1 MMIRSLITFFL
12 FLISCKGF
20 ALPLTAKSWLVAD
33 GEGNIVAGDNIHD
46 VRSIA
51 SVTKLMTVVT
61 VLDSHAELDTPL
73 NISTN
78 NSNKKKLKNKNR
90 SSIYQ
95 NTTRRQLIDL
105 AMIRSD
111 NNAARFLC
119 TTYPGGYDQCIKD
132 MNAKARSL
140 GMINSVFYDPTGL
153 DDRNNSNAKDLI
165 LLVQAGILY
174 PEVVHA
180 SQQSKI
186 EIKIKKRWF
195 MGRNTN
201 PLIGNHQEIKVS
213 KTGWTTRA
221 GGCIV
226 MLLDTDR
233 GRRIVIVLGS
243 RSIKTRI
250 PEAEF
255 ISKIEASPEEQM
267 QRQEPSNLWRRW
279 F

>member
-1 MMIRSLITFFL
+1 MMRSLVILFL
-12 FLISCKGF
+12 FF
-20 ALPLTAKSWLVAD
+20 AHSANAAALTAKSWLVTD
-33 GEGNIVAGDNIHD
+33 GEGNFIAGENMFD

-61 VLDSHAELDTPL
+61 VLDSKADLDAPL
-73 NISTN
+73 NIKLTTQ
-78 NSNKKKLKNKNR
+78 NKKNR
-90 SSIYQ
+90 KVKSSPYD

-105 AMIRSD
+105 AMVRSD
-111 NNAARFLC
+111 NSAARLLC
-119 TTYPGGYDQCIKD
+119 TTYPTGYKQCIDD
-132 MNAKARSL
+132 MNTKAKSL

-153 DDRNNSNAKDLI
+153 DDRNNSTAKDLV
-165 LLVQAGILY
+165 LLVQAGSLY
-174 PEVVHA
+174 SEVVNA
-180 SQQSKI
+180 SHKSKI
-186 EIKIKKRWF
+186 QIKIKKRWF
-195 MGRNTN
+195 LGKNTN
-201 PLIGNHQEIKVS
+201 PLIGTKHEIQVS

-226 MLLDTDR
+226 MLMDTDR

-255 ISKIEASPEEQM
+255 ISTIESPEEKLQ
-267 QRQEPSNLWRRW
+267 QQDPSNLWRRW

>member
-1 MMIRSLITFFL
+1 MIRRLVVLFL
-12 FLISCKGF
+12 FFCTQ
-20 ALPLTAKSWLVAD
+20 AVAAPLTAKSWLVTD
-33 GEGNIVAGDNIHD
+33 GDGNFIAGENMFD

-61 VLDSHAELDTPL
+61 ILDSKLELDSPL
-73 NISTN
+73 NIKLTTY
-78 NSNKKKLKNKNR
+78 NKKNR
-90 SSIYQ
+90 KVKSSPYD

-105 AMIRSD
+105 AMVRSD
-111 NNAARFLC
+111 NNAARLLC
-119 TTYPGGYDQCIKD
+119 TTYPTGYDGCVRD
-132 MNAKARSL
+132 MNIKARSL

-153 DDRNNSNAKDLI
+153 DDRNNSTAKDLV
-165 LLVQAGILY
+165 LLVQSGHLH
-174 PEVVHA
+174 PEVVSA
-180 SQQSKI
+180 SQKSKI
-186 EIKIKKRWF
+186 QIKIKKRWF
-195 MGRNTN
+195 LGKNTN
-201 PLIGNHQEIKVS
+201 PLIGTKHDIQVS

-226 MLLDTDR
+226 MLMDTDR

-255 ISKIEASPEEQM
+255 ISTIEGSPEEKLQ
-267 QRQEPSNLWRRW
+267 QQEPSNLWRRW

>member
-1 MMIRSLITFFL
+1 MIRRLAILFCFFL
-12 FLISCKGF
+12 SSH
-20 ALPLTAKSWLVAD
+20 AVSAPLTAKSWLVTD
-33 GEGNIVAGDNIHD
+33 GEGNFIAGDNIYD
-46 VRSIA
+46 IRSIA

-61 VLDSHAELDTPL
+61 ILDNRLDLDTPL
-73 NISTN
+73 NIKFTP
-78 NSNKKKLKNKNR
+78 NSKKKNRQVR
-90 SSIYQ
+90 SSPYD

-111 NNAARFLC
+111 NNAARLLC
-119 TTYPGGYDQCIKD
+119 TTYPTGYDSCIRD
-132 MNAKARSL
+132 MNSKARSL

-153 DDRNNSNAKDLI
+153 DDRNNSNAKDLT
-165 LLVQAGILY
+165 LLVQAGYLY
-174 PEVVHA
+174 PEIVAA
-180 SQQSKI
+180 SQKSKI
-186 EIKIKKRWF
+186 QIKIKKRWF
-195 MGRNTN
+195 LGRNTN
-201 PLIGNHQEIKVS
+201 PLIGTKHDIQVS

-226 MLLDTDR
+226 MLMDTDR

-255 ISKIEASPEEQM
+255 ISNIEASPEEKLQ
-267 QRQEPSNLWRRW
+267 QQDPSNLWRRW

>member
-1 MMIRSLITFFL
+1 MIQKLLAL
-12 FLISCKGF
+12 FLLF
-20 ALPLTAKSWLVAD
+20 FTQHTVATALTAKSWLVTD
-33 GEGNIVAGDNIHD
+33 GDGNVIAGENMFDI
-46 VRSIA
+46 RSIA

-61 VLDSHAELDTPL
+61 LLDSKTELDSPL
-73 NISTN
+73 NIKLS
-78 NSNKKKLKNKNR
+78 SYNKKNKKTKP
-90 SSIYQ
+90 SPYD

-111 NNAARFLC
+111 NNAARLLC
-119 TTYPGGYDQCIKD
+119 TTYPTGYDGCIKD
-132 MNAKARSL
+132 MNTKARSL

-153 DDRNNSNAKDLI
+153 DDRNHSSAKDLV
-165 LLVQAGILY
+165 LLVQAGYLH
-174 PEVVHA
+174 PEIVSA
-180 SQQSKI
+180 SQKSKI
-186 EIKIKKRWF
+186 QIKIKKRWF
-195 MGRNTN
+195 LGKNTN
-201 PLIGNHQEIKVS
+201 PLIGTKHDIQVS

-226 MLLDTDR
+226 MLMDTDR

-255 ISKIEASPEEQM
+255 ISTIEGSPEEKLQ
-267 QRQEPSNLWRRW
+267 QQEPSNLWRRW